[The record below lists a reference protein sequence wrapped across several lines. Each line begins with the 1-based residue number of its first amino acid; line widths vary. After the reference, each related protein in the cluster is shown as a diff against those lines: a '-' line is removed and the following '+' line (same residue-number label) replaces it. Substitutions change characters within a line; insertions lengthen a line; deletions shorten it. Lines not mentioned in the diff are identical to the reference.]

1 MMTLIRLD
9 SPVLTPARAAVRILL
24 GLINQLLHPARRSRA
39 RRRLQAL
46 DGPRKILMVC
56 TGNVCRSPYAEVRG
70 RGREEGDGGGWE
82 IRSAGWMG
90 PSERPPPA
98 EALEVARAR
107 GLELDGHR
115 SQLLSKELVA
125 WADLL
130 VVMERSHARMVQKD
144 FGAEASRILLLGD
157 LDLTLP
163 RGRDVLDPWGRA
175 REEYEETF
183 HRIDRCLDEMFLL
196 IGAGR

>member
-9 SPVLTPARAAVRILL
+9 SPVLTPARAVGKTLL

-56 TGNVCRSPYAEVRG
+56 TGNVCRSPYAEVRA
-70 RGREEGDGGGWE
+70 RGREGDGGEWE
-82 IRSAGWMG
+82 IRSVGWMG
-90 PSERPPPA
+90 PSGRPPPA
-98 EALEVARAR
+98 EAQEVARAR

-115 SQLLSKELVA
+115 SQLLSNELVA

-144 FGAEASRILLLGD
+144 FGADASRILLLGD
-157 LDLTLP
+157 LDPTLP
-163 RGRDVLDPWGRA
+163 RRRDVLDPWGRA

-183 HRIDRCLDEMFLL
+183 DRIDRCLDEMFLL
-196 IGAGR
+196 IGTGR